1 MMKDEEFLQILKEK
15 FPTASIVDRN
25 RIKITVKPEE
35 LHSSCQLLFSLGLNY
50 LHTISATDYPAKE
63 EFEVNYIIGS
73 MDEDKRNNVIMLVT
87 RIPKSRP
94 VLQTVSDIWAAA
106 RLEEREEWEMLGVM
120 FEGNDELARLY
131 LPEDW
136 NEIPPLLK
144 EYKLKRWVDEER
156 ERHGLI
162 FERIEHEH

>member
-1 MMKDEEFLQILKEK
+1 MMKDEELLQILKDK
-15 FPTASIVDRN
+15 FPTAAIADRN
-25 RIKITVKPEE
+25 RIKIKVKPEE
-35 LHSSCQLLFSLGLNY
+35 LHASCQSLLSLGMNY
-50 LHTISATDYPAKE
+50 LHTIAATDYPASG
-63 EFEVNYIIGS
+63 EFEVSYIIGS
-73 MDEDKRNNVIMLVT
+73 IEEDKRNNVVMLIT
-87 RIPKSRP
+87 RVSKSRP

-106 RLEEREEWEMLGVM
+106 KLEEREEWEMLGVM
-120 FEGNDELARLY
+120 FEGNDGLERLY